1 MHMNIISPIFK
12 GRMHMA
18 SCFSISPLDPNL
30 WKVHLVIRGKMY
42 TWLQRFDMKVEWIL
56 NYSKPATIVQ
66 MHKSISSESLL
77 ENLLQNLQLCYI
89 REKYSAS
96 YKTSTPPPPHPSLDF
111 QWNMA
116 SMEFWQTQ
124 SSWCQNRGRAD
135 SIKFPAHHWID
146 PIFLISL
153 RKWYDFNPKS
163 EECAVEKAIH
173 QEHLTC
179 KWECSWSPDEY
190 KSKYTNLKTQ
200 SLGWNADWSCMFRT
214 HRPHWG

>member
-96 YKTSTPPPPHPSLDF
+96 YKTSTPPPHPTPHWISNEIWHQWNSDRPSLPDVRIEVGLILLNF
-111 QWNMA
+111 PLTIG
-116 SMEFWQTQ
+116 SIL
-124 SSWCQNRGRAD
+124 SSWSRSAND
-135 SIKFPAHHWID
+135 MTSIPKVRNVPSKKRSIRNIWPASGNVVDHPMNI
-146 PIFLISL
+146 
-153 RKWYDFNPKS
+153 
-163 EECAVEKAIH
+163 
-173 QEHLTC
+173 
-179 KWECSWSPDEY
+179 
-190 KSKYTNLKTQ
+190 NLNIQ
-200 SLGWNADWSCMFRT
+200 I
-214 HRPHWG
+214 